1 MLPSEQL
8 VTVDA
13 DHTRVYPGIVVELL
27 QHRYEKVESWQET
40 VMFQKYRQLVKKIV
54 PLHLID
60 PESPDFQA
68 DRCSTLHDITRFC
81 HEKAMDAMFSPEVD
95 EAVSSPGV
103 TRLQSNLPFNLFIMD
118 LGGGLALADQKVIT
132 EKDILSRPLQA
143 LLRGFQNP
151 EVRSGQV
158 APDLKGFISV
168 FANTMYDQGK
178 AETGLGGKSFAII
191 SDCYINFSSRLGYH
205 FGMVDAYVSPE
216 INDNYISFQFKGGAA
231 SIDRRERR
239 VRMLQ
244 TLLEDLGFKVT
255 TKQDLV
261 QGRLVKFSL
270 EEMESILESLAVL
283 MAYSRQLDMAFT
295 SDAVMQTYLEAFR
308 NKDYML
314 ESAKTLQ

>member
-1 MLPSEQL
+1 
-8 VTVDA
+8 
-13 DHTRVYPGIVVELL
+13 
-27 QHRYEKVESWQET
+27 
-40 VMFQKYRQLVKKIV
+40 
-54 PLHLID
+54 
-60 PESPDFQA
+60 
-68 DRCSTLHDITRFC
+68 
-81 HEKAMDAMFSPEVD
+81 MFSPEVD

-118 LGGGLALADQKVIT
+118 LGGGLALADQKVIA

-231 SIDRRERR
+231 SIDRRQRR
-239 VRMLQ
+239 VRMLP

-308 NKDYML
+308 NKAYRP
-314 ESAKTLQ
+314 ESTRTIQ